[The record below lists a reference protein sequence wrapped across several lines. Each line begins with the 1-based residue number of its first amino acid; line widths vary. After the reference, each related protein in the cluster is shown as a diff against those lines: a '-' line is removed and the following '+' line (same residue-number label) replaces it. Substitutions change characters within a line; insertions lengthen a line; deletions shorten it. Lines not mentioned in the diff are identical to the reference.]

1 MIHNDLIKGFHSVF
15 ESWETFLKPNAD
27 GSLDPAV
34 SALLMKSEE
43 LCTDWP
49 PVPLQSSIDFGNFIC
64 AGMWIY
70 LQGAKWSLK
79 LSIFKREE
87 L

>member
-1 MIHNDLIKGFHSVF
+1 MHHNDLIKGFHSVF
-15 ESWETFLKPNAD
+15 WSWETFLNPNANE
-27 GSLDPAV
+27 SLDPVA

-49 PVPLQSSIDFGNFIC
+49 PVPLQSCIDFGNFIC

-70 LQGAKWSLK
+70 PQGAKWSLK
-79 LSIFKREE
+79 LLIFKSKE